1 MYIESSWNFYRMFMD
16 FQRYL
21 ISPFY
26 SWFCFTY
33 SIYSIALCVSQETL
47 TSEDMS
53 RGGYAPQS
61 LDTKGSSHIKSLNL
75 HNLHQTMT
83 LIENCQFQH
92 GKRAMWTADSQQRAI
107 WLDHV
112 RSCRQTLGHGSAAR
126 NFIAELWP
134 DFIFQGRSRPY
145 YDSPRYKNSCEIV
158 RGFYKKWLCIF

>member
-26 SWFCFTY
+26 SQFCFTY

-61 LDTKGSSHIKSLNL
+61 LDTKGSSPSTSITSIKPLHSLKTFNS
-75 HNLHQTMT
+75 NMAK
-83 LIENCQFQH
+83 N
-92 GKRAMWTADSQQRAI
+92 MWTADSQQRAI

-112 RSCRQTLGHGSAAR
+112 RSSRQTLGHGSAAR

-134 DFIFQGRSRPY
+134 DFLCQGRSRPY
-145 YDSPRYKNSCEIV
+145 DSPGYKNSCEII
-158 RGFYKKWLCIF
+158 RGFYKKWLCM